1 MPAYAYTGLSSSGKT
16 VKGVESADNVAALK
30 AQLKRAGV
38 YLTSVSE
45 TTASA
50 SKGEGMSREVDF
62 SAYFDRIKQSDVARV
77 TQLLGT
83 LLNAGITLPE
93 ALAAMT
99 DQVESQRF
107 KGILSDVANRVN
119 EGSALADALSK
130 YPEVFRSLYINMV
143 RAGEASGSLETVLVR
158 IAGFM
163 DQEEE
168 LRSKV
173 TSAMVYP
180 IVMAV
185 VSAGVVALL
194 MLSVVPQVTEMFADM
209 NVELP
214 WNTKLLILVSDIIGG
229 YWYLLIA
236 GGFGVGWLF
245 RRWRAS
251 ESGRK
256 SGDAFIL
263 RSPIIGDLARKVA
276 ISRFART
283 LSTMLAS
290 GVQLLH
296 ALDIVRTLLG
306 NVILEEVVTT
316 ARDNIREGEGIAP
329 ALKRSGEFP
338 PLVTHMVAVGER
350 SGQLESMLI
359 NVADAYDREV
369 NTAIGRMTAA
379 LEPLMIVVMGGS
391 VGFIIFSVMQ
401 PIMMLNELAGQQ

>member
-1 MPAYAYTGLSSSGKT
+1 MPAYAYTGLSSNGKT

-50 SKGEGMSREVDF
+50 SKGDGMSREVDF

-130 YPEVFRSLYINMV
+130 YPDVFRTLYINMV
-143 RAGEASGSLETVLVR
+143 RAGEASGSLETVLIR
-158 IAGFM
+158 ISGFM
-163 DQEEE
+163 EQEEE

-180 IVMAV
+180 IVMGV
-185 VSAGVVALL
+185 VSAAVVALL

-236 GGFGVGWLF
+236 AGFGVGWLF

-256 SGDAFIL
+256 TGDAWIL
-263 RSPIIGDLARKVA
+263 RSPIVGDLARKVA

-350 SGQLESMLI
+350 SGQLESMLV

>member
-1 MPAYAYTGLSSSGKT
+1 MPAYAYTGLSSNGKT

-130 YPEVFRSLYINMV
+130 YPEAFRSLYINMV

-214 WNTKLLILVSDIIGG
+214 WNTKLLILVSDIIGS